1 MSVEKEDVLSTLK
14 CIISLCTI
22 LCDGDWGL
30 FNNEIST
37 SAEGE
42 VNLCSRSE
50 TRTPGPYYTNIR
62 KILQKVFP
70 VKHCVCGPL
79 CIGKT

>member
-1 MSVEKEDVLSTLK
+1 MSVEKEDVLSTFN

-50 TRTPGPYYTNIR
+50 QVHLAHVTQ
-62 KILQKVFP
+62 KLQKYF
-70 VKHCVCGPL
+70 KKCSQ
-79 CIGKT
+79 